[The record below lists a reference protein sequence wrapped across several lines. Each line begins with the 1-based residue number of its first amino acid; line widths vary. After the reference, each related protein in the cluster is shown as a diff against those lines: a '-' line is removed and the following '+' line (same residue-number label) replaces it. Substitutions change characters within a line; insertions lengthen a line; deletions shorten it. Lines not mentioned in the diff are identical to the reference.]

1 MDYTEEYDFYKKY
14 LVDGEYVLWEGKPEK
29 GNIFNPA
36 EIPLMIFSVVWL
48 AFSLFWELTVIKSG
62 APIIFSLWGLPFI
75 AIGVYLLVGRF
86 IQKVLLRNK
95 TYYVIT
101 NKNIIVK
108 AGSKIKIYNGSDLP
122 SMDIEIH
129 KNGNGT
135 IIFYQDVYIRRNSR
149 YNNYF
154 MLENIADVTQAQNSI
169 NRMETYQNREKE
181 VEHF

>member
-1 MDYTEEYDFYKKY
+1 MDYSEEYNFYKKY
-14 LVDGEYVLWEGKPEK
+14 LIDSEYVLWEGKPEK
-29 GNIFNPA
+29 GNIFNASELP
-36 EIPLMIFSVVWL
+36 IVIFSFVWL

-62 APIIFSLWGLPFI
+62 APIIFSLWGIPFI
-75 AIGVYLLVGRF
+75 VIGVYLLIGRF
-86 IQKVLLRNK
+86 IQKAFLRNK

-108 AGSKIKIYNGSDLP
+108 TGSKIKIYNGNDLP

-154 MLENIADVTQAQNSI
+154 MLENIADVTQVQNAI
-169 NRMETYQNREKE
+169 NRMETYQNRK
-181 VEHF
+181 VEHV